1 MNSIISEKI
10 SYKEVQ
16 EVLIAVIKKE
26 TYLHEVKLDS
36 TLQNLDIDSLL
47 FAEILVNVQNEFDQ
61 DIEIE
66 KYLAKEVSSPAVKN
80 VVEALYKAL
89 NV

>member
-26 TYLHEVKLDS
+26 TYLDEVKLDS

-66 KYLAKEVSSPAVKN
+66 KYLAKEVSSPTVKN

>member
-26 TYLHEVKLDS
+26 TYLDEVKLDS

>member
-26 TYLHEVKLDS
+26 TYLDEVKLDS

-89 NV
+89 NI